1 MNLRQLEVFEALMQS
16 RSVSGAA
23 RLLSLTQ
30 PAVTKS
36 LRLAEQSAGFLLFRR
51 VRGRLY
57 PSPEAETLWP
67 QVERVRSDLGAVSLL
82 LRQLRDGNAGSV
94 TVAAVGGVAHSFV
107 TPAIVRF
114 ARMHPKIRVESMILP
129 TSSVVERVAQSQAD
143 FGLVHEPVDNPYI
156 DGEPICQVEA
166 VCLMLRRHPLA
177 KRRVLAVRDLEGV
190 PLVSFREDTAIGR
203 LVRKAI
209 ADARLRR
216 EVDFVVN
223 QGQQAVALAEQGA
236 GIAIID
242 PFLLIGHP
250 RRGLTA
256 VPFRPAIPLRLRVIR
271 ARERPRSR
279 AAAGLERE
287 IRLTIANLTQGS
299 RFAIRELVRER

>member
-156 DGEPICQVEA
+156 DGETICQAEA
-166 VCLMLRRHPLA
+166 VCVMPRRHGLA
-177 KRRVLAVRDLEGV
+177 RRRTIGIRDLEGV
-190 PLVSFREDTAIGR
+190 PLISFRVDTAIGR
-203 LVRKAI
+203 LVRNAI
-209 ADARLRR
+209 AEARLRR
-216 EVDFVVN
+216 DIDLVIN

-236 GIAIID
+236 GVAIID
-242 PFLLIGHP
+242 PFLLIGQP
-250 RRGLTA
+250 RRGLTT
-256 VPFRPAIPLRLRVIR
+256 VPFRPLIPLRLRIIR
-271 ARERPRSR
+271 PRERPRSR
-279 AAAGLERE
+279 AAAELEKE
-287 IRLTIANLTQGS
+287 IRTTVTALTKAAPFS
-299 RFAIRELVRER
+299 IRDLGG